1 MFYKGSARPGCR
13 AGWST
18 IALAWG
24 LATPLQAQTA
34 PPPATTDIPPPEVTV
49 TGKRIPGSVVGAVEP
64 VAVLD
69 AQALDAL
76 GVSSLS
82 DLLKKVKALASSS
95 GGGDPVMLLNGR
107 RVSGFSEFQSL
118 PYEAIEKVEV
128 LPEQEAARFGYPP
141 NVRVMNFI
149 TKKKFRAVTVHVLPG
164 ITTEGGGGTKY
175 TEVTSARI
183 DGPRRL
189 TFNVSHLRQDPVL
202 QSQRDIVPDPETLY
216 ATTGN
221 VTGVDGASL
230 DPRLDTLAGRAV
242 TMAGVPV
249 DPAARGSLAAY
260 ANSPAGVTD
269 LGPYR
274 TLQPLSDTIHSE
286 ASLAAPLGKTMSG
299 SLILSME
306 AVQSK
311 GLNGLA
317 PALLRVPGGAGSFP
331 FANDT
336 LLYRYLPGSVLH
348 QRTTSMALHGGGTLT
363 GDVRRWSWA
372 ITGNYDRMVSRG
384 TSETGVPLGALQAS
398 IDAGGDPMA
407 AIDPALA
414 TERNLNR
421 SRAVSDT
428 LGVKATAN
436 GPVAR
441 LPAGEAMLT
450 VTTDYARVDSDA
462 RTDLA
467 LPADGIGRT
476 TRGASVN
483 ASVPL
488 ASAREGSLGFLG
500 ELQLSGMAGVSQV
513 SGFGRLGTSNLG
525 LNWTPFRPV
534 QLNAS
539 VNVAQAA
546 PAVTQLVA
554 PVVATPN
561 TPFFDFVTGRSTLVT
576 TIMGGNPNLAPE
588 KRRVTTLGLAVQP
601 IKDKEIRLS
610 LDYLD
615 TRIDNQA
622 ASLGGATPAF
632 QRVFPDLFA
641 RDALGALTRVDLR
654 PVNLA
659 FERERKLRLTFD
671 VQTQLGKSPPP
682 PAAPPAPDAAKTAPP
697 PPPAQAARFPDGVG
711 DDQLPAGGP
720 ADPARRRA
728 GARPARRGDA
738 ERHGRAAALGCRA
751 ERPCLEGGRQSGR
764 VRPHPGPDP
773 HPQRH
778 RRLGPAFLGADLA
791 GPLQLHQGREDRRQA
806 LGQGVERQHGGRE
819 SAQRPDQ
826 RHRPRRPDPQPLP
839 ARLSRPDRP
848 LDPDRGAE
856 IVLRGHCGK
865 GFR

>member
-1 MFYKGSARPGCR
+1 MFYKGSARLGCR

-34 PPPATTDIPPPEVTV
+34 PPPAATDIPPPEVTV

-164 ITTEGGGGTKY
+164 ITPEGGGGTQY

-221 VTGVDGASL
+221 VTGVNGASL

-317 PALLRVPGGAGSFP
+317 PALLRVPGGAGDFP
-331 FANDT
+331 
-336 LLYRYLPGSVLH
+336 LP
-348 QRTTSMALHGGGTLT
+348 
-363 GDVRRWSWA
+363 
-372 ITGNYDRMVSRG
+372 
-384 TSETGVPLGALQAS
+384 
-398 IDAGGDPMA
+398 
-407 AIDPALA
+407 
-414 TERNLNR
+414 
-421 SRAVSDT
+421 
-428 LGVKATAN
+428 
-436 GPVAR
+436 
-441 LPAGEAMLT
+441 
-450 VTTDYARVDSDA
+450 
-462 RTDLA
+462 
-467 LPADGIGRT
+467 T
-476 TRGASVN
+476 TRSSIA
-483 ASVPL
+483 
-488 ASAREGSLGFLG
+488 
-500 ELQLSGMAGVSQV
+500 
-513 SGFGRLGTSNLG
+513 
-525 LNWTPFRPV
+525 
-534 QLNAS
+534 
-539 VNVAQAA
+539 
-546 PAVTQLVA
+546 
-554 PVVATPN
+554 
-561 TPFFDFVTGRSTLVT
+561 
-576 TIMGGNPNLAPE
+576 IC
-588 KRRVTTLGLAVQP
+588 
-601 IKDKEIRLS
+601 
-610 LDYLD
+610 
-615 TRIDNQA
+615 
-622 ASLGGATPAF
+622 
-632 QRVFPDLFA
+632 
-641 RDALGALTRVDLR
+641 
-654 PVNLA
+654 
-659 FERERKLRLTFD
+659 
-671 VQTQLGKSPPP
+671 
-682 PAAPPAPDAAKTAPP
+682 PAACCTSGRPAW
-697 PPPAQAARFPDGVG
+697 RCM
-711 DDQLPAGGP
+711 
-720 ADPARRRA
+720 A
-728 GARPARRGDA
+728 GAR
-738 ERHGRAAALGCRA
+738 
-751 ERPCLEGGRQSGR
+751 
-764 VRPHPGPDP
+764 
-773 HPQRH
+773 
-778 RRLGPAFLGADLA
+778 
-791 GPLQLHQGREDRRQA
+791 
-806 LGQGVERQHGGRE
+806 
-819 SAQRPDQ
+819 
-826 RHRPRRPDPQPLP
+826 
-839 ARLSRPDRP
+839 
-848 LDPDRGAE
+848 
-856 IVLRGHCGK
+856 
-865 GFR
+865 